1 MFCLCCVYVG
11 FMLCLCC
18 VYVVFMLCLCCVYVV
33 FMLCLCSTNNLIYPQ
48 KEQLTSCME
57 QAILSDRK
65 DFLNIFLKEVYYGLL
80 S

>member
-1 MFCLCCVYVG
+1 
-11 FMLCLCC
+11 MLGLCC
-18 VYVVFMLCLCCVYVV
+18 VYVVFTVYVV
-33 FMLCLCSTNNLIYPQ
+33 FMFFIMLCLCSTNNLIYPQ

-65 DFLNIFLKEVYYGLL
+65 DFLNIFLKEVYYGWL

>member
-1 MFCLCCVYVG
+1 
-11 FMLCLCC
+11 
-18 VYVVFMLCLCCVYVV
+18 
-33 FMLCLCSTNNLIYPQ
+33 MLCLCSTNNLIYPQ

-80 S
+80 FMTLYFLVFKEEKKKKETT